1 MDRAVWSVHTPM
13 NPKIV
18 WSLIA
23 LSCGGIAFAK
33 SGDSPAVAAAS
44 ASDALRE
51 RYVEGLTLI
60 AEFKAAQ
67 ARAEE
72 VLALVD
78 EGALE
83 QVQRIREMESRL
95 SAIKYENTQLD
106 RDAKRAVQ
114 SGRLLIDSKDRLKER
129 FDFLDRVLGDQR
141 TLLKG
146 ATSTVSALLEAAD
159 KSGRLVERRLAEQSA
174 EELKSAVGLLNQSAD
189 RLGRMRLHV
198 DLEST
203 LINGLQPQAKALS
216 EGVAGVAS
224 KQEEV
229 AAQVTKQR
237 IAAEQLTQLLD
248 GNRARLNDRS
258 EVFEREIEAFR
269 LVQVE
274 VLHRWL
280 LDGPPAGDM
289 PALSID
295 DVIEAGGYN
304 KKPKRPDPSSTV
316 LGADGMSGEMSAGL
330 AAREGKSFNAD
341 RVSAEEL
348 NQAGADVIAL
358 YRKARWYLAMLER
371 LNVFASESLET
382 VLDWTGDAESWRS
395 QFTRSGR
402 TLADQRGVLS
412 SLEMEQAVVTTTVG
426 LITTQAKTAEA
437 QVNVVVELLEKQTKR
452 LAAVTAELKRG
463 VAK

>member
-1 MDRAVWSVHTPM
+1 M

-23 LSCGGIAFAK
+23 LSCGGIAYAK
-33 SGDSPAVAAAS
+33 PGDAPAVAAS
-44 ASDALRE
+44 SSNTLRE

-72 VLALVD
+72 VLTLVD
-78 EGALE
+78 EGASE

-95 SAIKYENTQLD
+95 SAIKFENTQLD

-114 SGRLLIDSKDRLKER
+114 GGKLLIDSRDRLQER

-174 EELKSAVGLLNQSAD
+174 EELKSAAGLLNQAAD
-189 RLGRMRLHV
+189 RLGRMRLRV

-216 EGVAGVAS
+216 EGVADVAS
-224 KQEEV
+224 KREEV
-229 AAQVTKQR
+229 AAHVTKQR
-237 IAAEQLTQLLD
+237 IAAEQLTTLLD
-248 GNRARLNDRS
+248 GNRSRLDARG
-258 EVFEREIEAFR
+258 EAFAREIEAFR

-274 VLHRWL
+274 VLRRWL

-295 DVIEAGGYN
+295 DVIEAGGYS
-304 KKPKRPDPSSTV
+304 KKPKRPGPSSTV
-316 LGADGMSGEMSAGL
+316 LGADGMSGGMSAGL
-330 AAREGKSFNAD
+330 SARGDIANED

-371 LNVFASESLET
+371 LNVFAAESLET
-382 VLDWTGDAESWRS
+382 VYEWTGDAESWRS

-412 SLEMEQAVVTTTVG
+412 SLEMEQSVVTTTVG
-426 LITTQAKTAEA
+426 LITKQAKTAEA
-437 QVNVVVELLEKQTKR
+437 QVDVVVELLEKQTKR

>member
-1 MDRAVWSVHTPM
+1 MRTPM

-33 SGDSPAVAAAS
+33 PGDAPAVAAS
-44 ASDALRE
+44 SSNALRE

-78 EGALE
+78 EGASE

-95 SAIKYENTQLD
+95 SAIKYENTQLE

-174 EELKSAVGLLNQSAD
+174 EELKSAAGLLNQSAD
-189 RLGRMRLHV
+189 RLVRMRLHV

-203 LINGLQPQAKALS
+203 LINGLQPQAKELS

-224 KQEEV
+224 KREEV

-237 IAAEQLTQLLD
+237 IAAEQLTKLLD
-248 GNRARLNDRS
+248 GNRSRLDERGDA
-258 EVFEREIEAFR
+258 FEREIEAFR
-269 LVQVE
+269 LVQIE

-304 KKPKRPDPSSTV
+304 KKPKRPDPSSTI
-316 LGADGMSGEMSAGL
+316 LGADGLSGMAAGGM
-330 AAREGKSFNAD
+330 AAREGMSQGD
-341 RVSAEEL
+341 RISAEEL
-348 NQAGADVIAL
+348 NQAGSDVIAL

-382 VLDWTGDAESWRS
+382 VYGWTGDAESWRS
-395 QFTRSGR
+395 QFMRSGR

-412 SLEMEQAVVTTTVG
+412 SLEMEQAVVVTTVG
-426 LITTQAKTAEA
+426 LITKQAKTAEA
-437 QVNVVVELLEKQTKR
+437 QVDVVVELLEKQTKR